1 MGFRKNIW
9 QFKNNFG
16 GVLWMHKDTLIGNV
30 HICTINSAVFFAL
43 QLCNS
48 FFFQEQKYM
57 KISIFLLE
65 ILLNSI
71 NFANDMDYL
80 MSQLEVMPCSI
91 IEKGSHSQCMDAVE
105 I

>member
-1 MGFRKNIW
+1 
-9 QFKNNFG
+9 
-16 GVLWMHKDTLIGNV
+16 
-30 HICTINSAVFFAL
+30 
-43 QLCNS
+43 
-48 FFFQEQKYM
+48 M

-80 MSQLEVMPCSI
+80 LSQLEVMPCSI